1 MITKTSF
8 VFQCEF
14 KVRFFD
20 EQHYPANRIIKEGTT
35 VID

>member
-1 MITKTSF
+1 MITKNIF
-8 VFQCEF
+8 VFQFEF
-14 KVRFFD
+14 KVRFFE